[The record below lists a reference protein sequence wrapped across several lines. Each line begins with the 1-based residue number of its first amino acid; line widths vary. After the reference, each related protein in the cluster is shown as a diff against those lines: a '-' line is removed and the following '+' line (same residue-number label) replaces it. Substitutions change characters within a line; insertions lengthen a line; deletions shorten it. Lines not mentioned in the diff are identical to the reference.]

1 MGFTSSFAEPD
12 IWMKDCGDH
21 YEYIAVYCDDLT
33 IASRD
38 PKAIADALVDTYDF
52 KLKGT
57 GPLKFLLGC
66 DYFRDD
72 DGVLCFAP
80 KKYIEKMV
88 ETYLRL
94 FGEKPDSTTC
104 RRLKRMTTQSWT
116 HLRYFPSNRSRSSNR
131 L

>member
-1 MGFTSSFAEPD
+1 MHCS
-12 IWMKDCGDH
+12 
-21 YEYIAVYCDDLT
+21 YCDDLT
-33 IASRD
+33 IASTD
-38 PKAIADALVDTYDF
+38 PKAITDALVGMYDF

-94 FGEKPDSTTC
+94 FGEKPQLTYLSPLEKNDHPELDISEI
-104 RRLKRMTTQSWT
+104 LP
-116 HLRYFPSNRSRSSNR
+116 FE
-131 L
+131 